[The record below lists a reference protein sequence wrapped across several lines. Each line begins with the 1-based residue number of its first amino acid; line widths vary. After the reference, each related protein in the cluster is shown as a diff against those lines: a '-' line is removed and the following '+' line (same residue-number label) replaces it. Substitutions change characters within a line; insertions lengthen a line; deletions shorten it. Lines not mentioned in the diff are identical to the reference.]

1 MKSMENGSRQQ
12 RDGVMVTHLRSNDGA
27 SAMVADHGA
36 HLLSWC
42 PAGADEA
49 LFMSSKSAYGD
60 SAAIRGG
67 VPIIFPQFGALGNGR
82 RHGFAR
88 NVSWHYIGAG
98 IEDGAAVASW
108 VLASPDLD
116 AGGGVGDAI
125 EAHALPGFR
134 LTFDLRL
141 AGATIDIGLTIA
153 NASQQTWRCQ
163 AALHTYLRVDALESV
178 RITGLEAA
186 PYFDQTQPASAGV
199 AIAGAATQR
208 DATALVFAGEVD
220 RIYPQAPSRVLL
232 QDAQRR
238 LEVRMQNFPDVV
250 VWNPGQARA
259 GALVDLHADGYRQFV
274 CIEAAAIIAPIELAS
289 GAQWRGVQSLHQIA
303 DW

>member
-27 SAMVADHGA
+27 SAIVADHGA

-49 LFMSSKSAYGD
+49 LFMSSKSAYGGN
-60 SAAIRGG
+60 SAIRGG
-67 VPIIFPQFGALGNGR
+67 VPVIFPQFGTLGNGR

-88 NVSWHYIGAG
+88 NVGWRYIGAG

-108 VLASPDLD
+108 VLVSPALD
-116 AGGGVGDAI
+116 AGGGVGAI

-134 LTFDLRL
+134 LTCDLRM

-153 NASQQTWRCQ
+153 NTSQQTWRCQ
-163 AALHTYLRVDALESV
+163 AALHTYLRVDALASV
-178 RITGLEAA
+178 RLTGLEAA
-186 PYFDQTQPASAGV
+186 PYLDQTQPASASV
-199 AIAGAATQR
+199 ALAAAATQR

-220 RIYPQAPSRVLL
+220 RIYPQAPSQVLL

-238 LEVRMQNFPDVV
+238 LEVRMQGFPDMV

-259 GALVDLHADGYRQFV
+259 GALADLHADGYRQFV
-274 CIEAAAIIAPIELAS
+274 CIEAAAIIAPIELAG
-289 GAQWRGVQSLHQIA
+289 GAQWRGMQSLRQIA
-303 DW
+303 A